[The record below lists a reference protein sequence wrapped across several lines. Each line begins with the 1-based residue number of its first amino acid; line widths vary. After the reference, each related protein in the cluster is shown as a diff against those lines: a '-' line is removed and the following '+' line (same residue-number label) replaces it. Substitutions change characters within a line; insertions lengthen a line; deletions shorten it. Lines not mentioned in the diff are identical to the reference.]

1 MTSGRLGRLASP
13 RVRQLARQLAQAI
26 PVLLIVAVLTF
37 FLMHL
42 LPGDPA
48 VVIAGPEA
56 SREAVAQIRTQLGLD
71 LPLHEQLFVWFS
83 HLARGDLGRSLVLNQ
98 PVTEAVLERLPVTMS
113 LALISFALTLP
124 LGIGA
129 GVLAA
134 CFRNTWFDAFV
145 MLLALIGVSAPSFW
159 IAILSVLLFS
169 VALGWLPSSGYV
181 PIAQG
186 VWPWFAAL
194 LQPAVI
200 LALFQI
206 GFLARITRSAM
217 LDVLDQD
224 YIRTARAKGVSEWKT
239 ISKHA
244 FRNTLIPVVTVCGII
259 FSLLIGGS
267 VVIEQVFALPG
278 IGRLIVQAIIGRD
291 YPVVQGTLL
300 LLGFVFVLLNLLIDV
315 LYTFVDPRVRYG

>member
-1 MTSGRLGRLASP
+1 MASGRLGGLANP
-13 RVRQLARQLAQAI
+13 VLRVLARQLAQAV

-56 SREAVAQIRTQLGLD
+56 SREAVAQIRRQLGLD
-71 LPLHEQLFVWFS
+71 LPLHQQLAVWFG
-83 HLARGDLGRSLVLNQ
+83 HLARGDLGRSLLLNQ
-98 PVTEAVLERLPVTMS
+98 PVTEAVLERLPVTLS
-113 LALISFALTLP
+113 LALVSFALTLP
-124 LGIGA
+124 LGIAA
-129 GVLAA
+129 GVAAA
-134 CFRNTWFDAFV
+134 CFRNTWFDSAV
-145 MLLALIGVSAPSFW
+145 MLLALLGVSLPGFW
-159 IAILSVLLFS
+159 VAILSIILFS
-169 VALGWLPSSGYV
+169 VTLGWLPSSGYV
-181 PIAQG
+181 PIGQG

-194 LQPAVI
+194 LQPAFI

-239 ISKHA
+239 IAKHA

-259 FSLLIGGS
+259 VSLLIGGS

-278 IGRLIVQAIIGRD
+278 IGRLIVQAIINRD

-300 LLGFVFVLLNLLIDV
+300 LLGSVFVLLNLTIDV

>member
-1 MTSGRLGRLASP
+1 MAVSGLRRVGGPRL
-13 RVRQLARQLAQAI
+13 RQLTRQLAQAV
-26 PVLLIVAVLTF
+26 PVMLIVAVLTF

-48 VVIAGPEA
+48 VLIAGPEA
-56 SREAVAQIRTQLGLD
+56 SREAVAQIRKQLGLD
-71 LPLHEQLFVWFS
+71 RPLLEQLFTWFG
-83 HLARGDLGRSLVLNQ
+83 HLAQGDLGRSLLLNQ
-98 PVTEAVLERLPVTMS
+98 PELDAVLERLPVTMS
-113 LALISFALTLP
+113 LALVSFALTLP

-159 IAILSVLLFS
+159 VAILSILLFS
-169 VALGWLPSSGYV
+169 VSLQWLPSAGYV
-181 PIAQG
+181 PLEQG
-186 VWPWFAAL
+186 LWPWFAAL
-194 LQPAVI
+194 LQPAMI

-217 LDVLDQD
+217 LDVMDQD

-300 LLGFVFVLLNLLIDV
+300 LLGFAFVLLNLAIDV